1 MKLFLNELQHKV
13 IKKLAMKIEV
23 FFIPSLPESDEMFRN
38 SIVIYIDVLRA
49 GTTLVTALHNG
60 AKEVIPV
67 ESLDKAINIYS
78 NLSRETRFLGG
89 ERNGLK
95 PNGFNAGNSPKEY
108 SLEAVEGKTIVLTTT
123 NGSKIFQKA
132 KNATYRMVGCFV
144 NKSTVENFII
154 KKIEQE
160 PNIDNIFILC
170 AGTNGKLSME
180 DTLCAGAFVDTLVN
194 KLKIDELSDSSRVA
208 VEMYNLHKHDL
219 NDYIKVSEHSKFL
232 NSIGF
237 NDDVE
242 VSLTQDLYDIVP
254 LFSGISVKK

>member
-1 MKLFLNELQHKV
+1 
-13 IKKLAMKIEV
+13 MKIEV
-23 FFIPSLPESDEMFRN
+23 FFIPSFAENDEMFRN
-38 SIVIYIDVLRA
+38 SIVIFIDVLRA

-78 NLSRETRFLGG
+78 NLSKETRFLGG

-108 SLEAVEGKTIVLTTT
+108 SLEAVQGKTIVLTTT

-132 KNATYRMVGCFV
+132 KNALYRLVGCFV
-144 NKSTVENFII
+144 NKSSIENFTLQ
-154 KKIEQE
+154 KVEQE
-160 PNIDNIFILC
+160 SNINNIFILC

-180 DTLCAGAFVDTLVN
+180 DTLCAGAFVDTFIN
-194 KLKIDELSDSSRVA
+194 NLKIDELADSSRVA
-208 VEMYNLHKHDL
+208 LELYNFHKD
-219 NDYIKVSEHSKFL
+219 DMIDFIKLSEHSKFL

-237 NDDVE
+237 NDDIE

-254 LFSGISVKK
+254 KFSGISVKK